1 MEKKVV
7 AVLIVLCLF
16 LSLCACQ
23 PTPEDEYVVNRQ
35 NDAAIEESSAAVA
48 ASGSDTPT
56 DEDAPS
62 LPAYTFPAEWKEEFV
77 SSGLGYTIRME
88 VQVDAFSLT
97 EYPVYPL
104 YSTNFTGED
113 VKNVLKAL
121 IGDVNLCVYERD
133 KEGNNIP
140 IKGTLDAEIEELT
153 DQITNFD
160 YYHKDDELTE
170 AGKAYM
176 IASMEEEMEE
186 MQHLY
191 KKAVDAEYTADYDSL
206 CQLKT
211 GHEGA
216 LFDKS
221 NRYIGEFSVFHG
233 DDGLSNGITIS
244 LRGNLTSAPYGEFQT
259 PNTDVETG
267 QKLCEDILSKL
278 GLSDFVL
285 NKITQKEGADQATYY
300 FTRSCDGYPYSSAI
314 YSTVLAGLDGRQL
327 KYLYEPFWYD
337 EFIMMIPGTYG
348 LEFFQW
354 KSKSTVGEPTRTVQ
368 LLPFEEI
375 QKEFRKDIGY
385 VTEYYEH
392 KAGEERGIVV
402 TDMQLGYKRV
412 PVRDAYGSYELVPV
426 WTFTGYYTS
435 ETMKYINSEELLIL
449 NAVDGS
455 IVG

>member
-7 AVLIVLCLF
+7 VVLIVLCLC

-23 PTPEDEYVVNRQ
+23 PTPEDDYVVNRS
-35 NDAAIEESSAAVA
+35 NDVTLEESSVVVA

-62 LPAYTFPAEWKEEFV
+62 LPAYTFPSEWKEEFV
-77 SSGLGYTIRME
+77 SSGLGYTIYME
-88 VQVDAFSLT
+88 AKVDAFSLS

-104 YSTNFTGED
+104 QPTFFVGED
-113 VKNVLKAL
+113 VQNVLSHVA
-121 IGDVNLCVYERD
+121 GDVNLCIYQQD

-140 IKGTLDAEIEELT
+140 IKGTLDEMIAET
-153 DQITNFD
+153 MDQITNFD
-160 YYHKDDELTE
+160 VYHKDDELTE
-170 AGKAYM
+170 KGRASM
-176 IASMEEEMEE
+176 IAQLEEDLEE
-186 MQHLY
+186 TKALY
-191 KKAVDAEYTADYDSL
+191 KKAVDAEYTTDYTSL
-206 CQLKT
+206 CQPRT
-211 GHEGA
+211 CNEGA
-216 LFDKS
+216 LFDK
-221 NRYIGEFSVFHG
+221 NNIWIGGFDVYHEENDLG
-233 DDGLSNGITIS
+233 NGITIS
-244 LRGNLTSAPYGEFQT
+244 LRENITSAPYEEFQT

-267 QKLCEDILSKL
+267 QRMCEDILSKL

-285 NKITQKEGADQATYY
+285 NKIVQKEGADQATYY
-300 FTRSCDGYPYSSAI
+300 FTRSCDGHPYSSAI

-337 EFIMMIPGTYG
+337 EFIMMIPDTYG

>member
-1 MEKKVV
+1 MKKV
-7 AVLIVLCLF
+7 LIL
-16 LSLCACQ
+16 LSLLACFFCACQ
-23 PTPEDEYVVNRQ
+23 PTPQEDIVMNRQ
-35 NDAAIEESSAAVA
+35 TEATAPALGGDANSYSY
-48 ASGSDTPT
+48 
-56 DEDAPS
+56 PS
-62 LPAYTFPAEWKEEFV
+62 EWRETFE
-77 SSGLGYTIRME
+77 SSGLEYTIYME
-88 VQVDAFSLT
+88 ANVDGFSLV

-104 YSTNFTGED
+104 YPTNFTGED
-113 VKNVLKAL
+113 VRRIFSTLVGN
-121 IGDVNLCVYERD
+121 VNLCVYQRD
-133 KEGNNIP
+133 MDGNNIP
-140 IKGTLDAEIEELT
+140 IKGTMDAEIEELI

-160 YYHKDDELTE
+160 VYHKDDDFTE
-170 AGKAYM
+170 AGREYM
-176 IASMEEEMEE
+176 LASLQEELDEAKSN
-186 MQHLY
+186 Y
-191 KKAVDAEYTADYDSL
+191 KRAVDAKYTTDYDDL
-206 CQLKT
+206 CEPQSSN
-211 GHEGA
+211 EGEI
-216 LFDKS
+216 FDS
-221 NRYIGEFSVFHG
+221 NDSWVGSFDVSHG
-233 DDGLSNGITIS
+233 DNDRSKVVIVSMKDSIS
-244 LRGNLTSAPYGEFQT
+244 SAPYGEFQT
-259 PNTDVETG
+259 PNTDVEAG
-267 QKLCEDILSKL
+267 QRMCEDILSKL

-314 YSTVLAGLDGRQL
+314 YSTPLVGLDGVEL

-348 LEFFQW
+348 ISYFMWQ
-354 KSKSTVGEPTRTVQ
+354 SKSTVGEPTRTVQ

-385 VTEYYEH
+385 VTEYYEN

-435 ETMKYINSEELLIL
+435 ETMKNIFSEELLIL

>member
-1 MEKKVV
+1 MMKKIRVLLL
-7 AVLIVLCLF
+7 VLICAF
-16 LSLCACQ
+16 CACQ
-23 PTPEDEYVVNRQ
+23 PTPEGDYVVNRQ
-35 NDAAIEESSAAVA
+35 NDVTIEESSVVVA

-62 LPAYTFPAEWKEEFV
+62 LPGYTFPSEWKEEFV

-88 VQVDAFSLT
+88 AQVDAFSLT

-113 VKNVLKAL
+113 VKNVLNAL
-121 IGDVNLCVYERD
+121 IGDVNLCVYQRD

-140 IKGTLDAEIEELT
+140 IKGTLDVEIEELT

-160 YYHKDDELTE
+160 VYHKDDNLTDAGRDYMLASLQEELDE
-170 AGKAYM
+170 VK
-176 IASMEEEMEE
+176 SN
-186 MQHLY
+186 Y
-191 KKAVDAEYTADYDSL
+191 KRAVDAEYTTDYDSL
-206 CQLKT
+206 CQPQSMR
-211 GHEGA
+211 EGV
-216 LFDKS
+216 LFD
-221 NRYIGEFSVFHG
+221 NNDTWIGRFNVTHG
-233 DDGLSNGITIS
+233 DNERSKVVTVSIRENIS
-244 LRGNLTSAPYGEFQT
+244 SAPYGTFQI
-259 PNTDVETG
+259 PNTDVDAG
-267 QKLCEDILSKL
+267 QKLCEEILKEL
-278 GLSDFVL
+278 GLSDFTL
-285 NKITQKEGADQATYY
+285 NKISQDEGVDQATYY
-300 FTRSCDGYPYSSAI
+300 FTRSCDGRPYSSAI
-314 YSTVLAGLDGRQL
+314 YSTPLTELDGLEL

-348 LEFFQW
+348 ISYFMWQ
-354 KSKSTVGEPTRTVQ
+354 SKSTVGEPTRTVQ
-368 LLPFEEI
+368 LLPFKEI

-385 VTEYYEH
+385 VTEYYEN